1 MVDSGSL
8 IPYIREGH
16 EERPIIIVDSR
27 EASSAPKVIKG
38 LKELGA
44 IIRIEALDKGDYVV
58 SSECAFE
65 RKTVQDFVNTLTR
78 RDLFEQIFLLK
89 EAYEKP
95 FLLIEGYFPLIYKFS
110 KIGSSAV
117 WGAIFALAKNGIC
130 VVNTINYRET
140 ATLLYISAKQEQ
152 FEEKREPAV
161 HPVKKV
167 ETIAD
172 AQIFFLASLPNIGRE
187 RAISLLKIYKTPFNA
202 LANVERWPK
211 DVYGFGP
218 RISEKVKEVLH
229 TTYLGEEKNNCAKDN
244 KRIIDFISP

>member
-1 MVDSGSL
+1 MVGSGTL
-8 IPYIREGH
+8 IPYIKSGGGDQ
-16 EERPIIIVDSR
+16 PIVIVDSR
-27 EASSAPKVIKG
+27 EASAAPKVVEG

-44 IIRIEALDKGDYVV
+44 MIRIEALDKGDYII
-58 SSECAFE
+58 SDKCAFE

-110 KIGSSAV
+110 KISPSAV
-117 WGAIFALAKNGIC
+117 WGAIFTLAKNGIG
-130 VVNTINYRET
+130 VINTINHRET
-140 ATLLYISAKQEQ
+140 AILLYTSAKQEQ

-161 HPVKKV
+161 HPIKKL
-167 ETIAD
+167 ETVTD

-187 RAISLLKIYKTPFNA
+187 RAINLLKVYKTPFNA

-211 DVYGFGP
+211 DIYGLGP
-218 RISEKVKEVLH
+218 KTTEKVKEVLH
-229 TTYLGEEKNNCAKDN
+229 TVYMGGGGNSDTKNDKG
-244 KRIIDFISP
+244 KRIVDFY

>member
-1 MVDSGSL
+1 MVSSGTL
-8 IPYIREGH
+8 IPYIKGGELNQ
-16 EERPIIIVDSR
+16 PVIIVDSR
-27 EASSAPKVIKG
+27 EANAAPRVVED
-38 LKELGA
+38 LRELGA

-58 SSECAFE
+58 SDECAFE

-95 FLLIEGYFPLIYKFS
+95 FLIIEGYFPLIYKFS
-110 KIGSSAV
+110 KINPSAV

-130 VVNTINYRET
+130 VINTANHKET
-140 ATLLYISAKQEQ
+140 AILLYTSARQEQ

-161 HPVKKV
+161 HPVKKLN
-167 ETIAD
+167 TLLD

-187 RAISLLKIYKTPFNA
+187 RAINLLKVYKTPFNA
-202 LANVERWPK
+202 LVNVNRWNK

-218 RISEKVKEVLH
+218 KIVEKVREVLH
-229 TTYLGEEKNNCAKDN
+229 TTYAGEERNSDAKNG
-244 KRIIDFISP
+244 KRVVDFINP